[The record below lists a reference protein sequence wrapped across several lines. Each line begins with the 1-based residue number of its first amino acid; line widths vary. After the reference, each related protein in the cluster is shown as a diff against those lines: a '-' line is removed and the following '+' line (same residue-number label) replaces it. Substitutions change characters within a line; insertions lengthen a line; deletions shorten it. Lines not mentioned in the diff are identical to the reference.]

1 MLPVT
6 TGNSGTFLSLPGN
19 TEQNRSDRIL
29 DMDTV
34 TPLPDNDL
42 LRRMI
47 AGDEE
52 AFVLIYRRLN
62 GAVYRFALHMS
73 GSPEIAEEVTQETFL
88 ALIRSSRDYETT
100 RGPLVAW
107 LLGIARNLVRRAIG
121 AIRETEG
128 IEESSF
134 AADVTGTCDAFND
147 LSRRETIEAVRQAV
161 LSLPAAYR
169 EVVVLCELQE
179 MEYRDA
185 ASILKC
191 PIGTVRSRLH
201 RARTMLMVKLRAG
214 CLV

>member
-1 MLPVT
+1 
-6 TGNSGTFLSLPGN
+6 
-19 TEQNRSDRIL
+19 
-29 DMDTV
+29 MDTV

-52 AFVLIYRRLN
+52 AFVSIYRRWN

-73 GSPEIAEEVTQETFL
+73 GSQEIAEEVTQETFL
-88 ALIRSSRDYETT
+88 VLIRSPRDYETT

-121 AIRETEG
+121 AIRETEA

-134 AADVTGTCDAFND
+134 AAGTTGTCDAFGD

-161 LSLPAAYR
+161 LSLPAVYR
-169 EVVVLCELQE
+169 EVAVLCELQE

-191 PIGTVRSRLH
+191 PVGTIRSRLH
-201 RARTMLMVKLRAG
+201 RARTMLITKLRAG

>member
-1 MLPVT
+1 
-6 TGNSGTFLSLPGN
+6 
-19 TEQNRSDRIL
+19 
-29 DMDTV
+29 MDTA
-34 TPLPDNDL
+34 TPLSDNDL

-52 AFVLIYRRLN
+52 AFVSIYRRWN
-62 GAVYRFALHMS
+62 GAIYRFALQMS
-73 GSPEIAEEVTQETFL
+73 GGQEIAEEVTQDTFL
-88 ALIRSSRDYETT
+88 VLIRNARDYQAT

-107 LLGIARNLVRRAIG
+107 LLGIARNLVRQAIG
-121 AIRETEG
+121 ASREMEP

-134 AADVTGTCDAFND
+134 AADATGASDALDD

-161 LSLPAAYR
+161 LSLPPAYR
-169 EVVVLCELQE
+169 EVAVLCELQE

-191 PIGTVRSRLH
+191 PVGTVRSRLH
-201 RARTMLMVKLRAG
+201 RARTMLISKLRAG

>member
-1 MLPVT
+1 MSLKILEL
-6 TGNSGTFLSLPGN
+6 LSDFPGILSR
-19 TEQNRSDRIL
+19 TEADRTL
-29 DMDTV
+29 EMDTA

-52 AFVLIYRRLN
+52 AFVLIYRRWN
-62 GAVYRFALHMS
+62 GAIYRFALHMS
-73 GSPEIAEEVTQETFL
+73 GSPEIAEEVTQDTFL
-88 ALIRSSRDYETT
+88 VLIRNARDYETT

-107 LLGIARNLVRRAIG
+107 LLGIARNLVRQAIG
-121 AIRETEG
+121 ATRETEP
-128 IEESSF
+128 IEESRF
-134 AADVTGTCDAFND
+134 AVDATGASDALDD

-161 LSLPAAYR
+161 LSLPPAYR
-169 EVVVLCELQE
+169 EVAVLCELQE

-191 PIGTVRSRLH
+191 PVGTVRSRLH
-201 RARTMLMVKLRAG
+201 RARTMLISKLRAG